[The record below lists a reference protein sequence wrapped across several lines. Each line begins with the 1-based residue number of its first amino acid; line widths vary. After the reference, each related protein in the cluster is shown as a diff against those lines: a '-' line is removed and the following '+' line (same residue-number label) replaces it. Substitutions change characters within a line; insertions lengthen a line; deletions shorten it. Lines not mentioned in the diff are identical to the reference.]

1 MSDATT
7 NYGIKPIRGSL
18 RAKSI
23 KGDRRMKRRSPKL
36 GDSATRHPQY
46 SIGRGYVQSGI
57 SVIPLRI
64 DGSKAPATRSWN
76 EYRRRFASDNELRP
90 WFAQPTGIG
99 IVCGVQSGGLEV
111 LDFDEQADETFWA
124 WTEQLP
130 SDLFSRLCVVETGGL
145 GYHVIYRCGIVGRNT
160 KIAMTAA
167 GGVLIESRGEGG
179 YIVGSGSDHA
189 VHASGRPYVQVRGVP
204 LPDVPA
210 ITPDDRKALWCAAA
224 SLDERIDPMAEYVRQ
239 RRFEL
244 RPQVESDTS
253 TPWGDFDARADWV
266 GILKPAGWTTTKGI
280 AWTRPGKQFGT
291 SAKIITANDG
301 TEVLTVFSSTAGVLA
316 CEGTGHRTWG
326 KFAAF
331 AELHHGGDRSIAA
344 KAVIALGYGR
354 SEQ

>member
-1 MSDATT
+1 MSVATQKSGLLPGWGT
-7 NYGIKPIRGSL
+7 LTHAEL
-18 RAKSI
+18 R
-23 KGDRRMKRRSPKL
+23 GDRHSQSRSL
-36 GDSATRHPQY
+36 DAGDRVARHAQY
-46 SIGRGYVQSGI
+46 EVGRDYVLSGI
-57 SVIPLRI
+57 SVIPLRL

-76 EYRRRFASDNELRP
+76 QYRTRFAFSSELCEWFTRP
-90 WFAQPTGIG
+90 AGIG
-99 IVCGVQSGGLEV
+99 LVCGVQSGGLEA
-111 LDFDEQADETFWA
+111 LDFDERADEIFWA
-124 WTEQLP
+124 WVEQVP
-130 SDLFSRLCVVETGGL
+130 PDLFSRLCVVETGGL

-224 SLDERIDPMAEYVRQ
+224 SFDECIDPMAGYVRQ

-244 RPQVESDTS
+244 RRQVESDTS

-266 GILKPAGWTTTKGI
+266 GILKPAGWKTTKGI

-291 SAKIITANDG
+291 SAKIITAKDG

-316 CEGTGHRTWG
+316 CDGTGHRTWG

-331 AELHHGGDRSIAA
+331 AELHHGGDRSAAA